1 MLTGRVICD
10 NFLCGI
16 MIYQFFHWLRVRE
29 KDDRK
34 LHRYIVLWVM
44 FMNIAET
51 VLYVQH
57 AWRADFSL
65 MEWTV
70 FNFVS

>member
-1 MLTGRVICD
+1 MS
-10 NFLCGI
+10 
-16 MIYQFFHWLRVRE
+16 E